1 MTGPEFTVRSAEANR
16 WWQHN
21 TLPGVVINRLMILF
35 IFGPIALV
43 FMNYYNLS
51 AVVFMFMIPYGF
63 FVRFLA
69 VRAVRQ
75 YITAN
80 PEALADFKKEGI
92 IDHRSS

>member
-1 MTGPEFTVRSAEANR
+1 MSAPEFTVKSAEANR
-16 WWQHN
+16 WWQNN

-75 YITAN
+75 HLAAN
-80 PEALADFKKEGI
+80 PEAFVEFEKDGI